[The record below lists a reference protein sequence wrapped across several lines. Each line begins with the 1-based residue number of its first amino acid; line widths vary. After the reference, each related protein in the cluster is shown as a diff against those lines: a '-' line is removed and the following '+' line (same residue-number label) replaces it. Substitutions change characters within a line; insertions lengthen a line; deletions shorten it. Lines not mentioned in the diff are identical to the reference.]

1 MNTNS
6 YIHPNAKIGRNVEI
20 GPFCYISEHVEIGD
34 GCRIGPHTTIFDYVR
49 LGSECQTFPGCVIG
63 GVPQDLKFA
72 GEESWLEIGDRTV
85 IRECA
90 VLHRG
95 TAASGKLKTV
105 IGSDCL
111 IMCYAHVAHDCRLGD
126 HVILSGYAGLA
137 GEVDVD
143 DWAILGGAAVVHQ
156 FCHIG
161 AHSMIA
167 GGAVVTKDV
176 PPFVLAGR
184 QPVAYEGVNLIGLRR
199 RGYSAAQIQTVS
211 DVYRVLY
218 ESGLQTAPACD
229 RILAEFP
236 ASAERDAILD
246 FVRGATR
253 GIVRPNSR

>member
-6 YIHPNAKIGRNVEI
+6 YIHPNAKIGKNVEI

-34 GCRIGPHTTIFDYVR
+34 DCRIGPHTTLFDYVR
-49 LGSECQTFPGCVIG
+49 LGRGCQTFPGCVIG

-95 TAASGKLKTV
+95 TAASGKQKTV

-111 IMCYAHVAHDCRLGD
+111 IMCYAHVAHDCRIGN

-161 AHSMIA
+161 AHAMV
-167 GGAVVTKDV
+167 GGGCVVTKDV
-176 PPFVLAGR
+176 PPFTLAGR
-184 QPVAYEGVNLIGLRR
+184 NPVAYEGLNLIGLRR
-199 RGYSAAQIQTVS
+199 RGFTPAQMESICSA
-211 DVYRVLY
+211 YRLLY
-218 ESGLQTAPACD
+218 EAGLRAEEACA
-229 RILAEFP
+229 RIEAEVA
-236 ASAERDAILD
+236 ASPERDAIVG
-246 FVRGATR
+246 FVRSSTR
-253 GIVRPNSR
+253 GIVRPSNR